1 MQVSFIIPV
10 YNTEYQILKICIN
23 SILHCLK
30 AQHELILIDDAS
42 SSLTTTEFLKR
53 CNDNPEFNVK
63 VFRNL
68 ENSGVSYSLNKG
80 IAESQGSLIAPVD
93 HDDLVIPAGFFA
105 AIRYQKYFSSSWL
118 FTDEQQVDQD
128 GYLVNN
134 FFKPEFSK
142 QLLRSVMY
150 INHLQIFSREL
161 FSQVNGYRE
170 GFEGSQDHD
179 LALRMSELVIP
190 RHVPVL
196 GYHWRIQSDTQSR
209 NQFAVSESVT
219 QNSITALAEHFQR
232 QGRQASVT
240 VARAGSSTYRARIV
254 PDSRQKVS
262 VIIPCR
268 LGTKRT
274 VNGKELILLEHC
286 LKYLR
291 ETTNG
296 NSSSNHPNQLLE
308 VILVLNYDDNCQN
321 GNQLLEK
328 FGLSGHAIVDQ
339 SGFNFARKCNLGAE
353 YSSGD
358 ILVFLND
365 DTQFLTNSWIDPV
378 ISLLTEDDVA
388 CVGGMLLNEDGSV
401 QSCGDLVGALNANH
415 YVPDPV
421 ADNVG
426 DPMQRYVVDHE
437 TCSISGAFICCRS
450 TVFSDLGKFNQ
461 AFPNS
466 FQDVDFCLRARQQEM
481 RCIISPSIR
490 LLHFESSS
498 REPTVDDETLQ
509 MLRTIHAS
517 LLSPPD
523 SFQLWRYQPVHIA
536 RWFSLHG
543 LLHARQCT
551 KTFIKKSLS
560 NVKRLTTSKPRN
572 KFTTLIH

>member
-10 YNTEYQILKICIN
+10 YNTDYQILKICIN
-23 SILHCLK
+23 SILHCL
-30 AQHELILIDDAS
+30 QGRHELILIDDAS
-42 SSLTTTEFLKR
+42 SSLATIEFLKR
-53 CNDNPEFNVK
+53 CNDNPEFNIK
-63 VFRNL
+63 VFRNSQ
-68 ENSGVSYSLNKG
+68 NCGVSYSLNKG
-80 IAESQGSLIAPVD
+80 IAESHGSLISPVD

-105 AIRYQKYFSSSWL
+105 AIRYQKYFGSSWL
-118 FTDEQQVDQD
+118 FTDEQQVDQK

-161 FSQVNGYRE
+161 FDQVNGYRE

-179 LALRMSELVIP
+179 LALRMSELVTP
-190 RHVPVL
+190 RHVPVF
-196 GYHWRIQSDTQSR
+196 GYHWRIQPDTQSR
-209 NQFAVSESVT
+209 SQFAVSESVT
-219 QNSITALAEHFQR
+219 KNSITAVAEHFQR
-232 QGRQASVT
+232 QGREASVIL
-240 VARAGSSTYRARIV
+240 ARTGSSTYRARIL
-254 PDSRQKVS
+254 PDPRQNIS

-274 VNGKELILLEHC
+274 VNGKSLVLLEHC
-286 LKYLR
+286 LKHLR
-291 ETTNG
+291 ETTRG
-296 NSSSNHPNQLLE
+296 SSFNHNDQLLE
-308 VILVLNYDDNCQN
+308 VILVLNHDDDCQT
-321 GNQLLEK
+321 GDRLLEQ
-328 FGLSGHAIVDQ
+328 FGLPGRAIIDKP
-339 SGFNFARKCNLGAE
+339 GFNFARKCNLGAE
-353 YSSGD
+353 YSRGD

-365 DTQFLTNSWIDPV
+365 DTQFITNGWIDPV
-378 ISLLTEDDVA
+378 VSLLTEDDVA
-388 CVGGMLLNEDGSV
+388 CVGGMLLNEDGTV
-401 QSCGDLVGALNANH
+401 QSCGDLVGGLSANH

-450 TVFSDLGKFNQ
+450 SIFSNLGKFNQ

-466 FQDVDFCLRARQQEM
+466 FQDVDFCLRARQQQM
-481 RCIISPSIR
+481 RCILSPSVR
-490 LLHFESSS
+490 LLHFESST

-517 LLSPPD
+517 LLAPPD
-523 SFQLWRYQPVHIA
+523 SFQLWRYQPVRVV

-551 KTFIKKSLS
+551 KTFIKKTLS
-560 NVKRLTTSKPRN
+560 NIKRLTSSKPRN
-572 KFTTLIH
+572 TFTTLIR